1 VITLITV
8 QNTSGVRRVDILAPE
23 LVAEQIHAVITDIPP
38 KAAKTGALGNV
49 AVVEAVAAAA
59 ETFGFPLV
67 VDPVMLSKNGTW
79 LLDSTA
85 RRAFVER
92 LLPRAFLLTPNLA
105 EAAELSGI
113 PVHDADSMRGAAEK
127 LLGMGA
133 ANVLVKGG
141 HLEGE
146 ALDLLAT
153 PNRKLRLFRAAR
165 VDTKHTHGTGCTYSA
180 AIAAELA
187 KGASLEDAIH
197 RAKFFITEAI
207 RTNPGLGSGS
217 GPVNHF
223 AR

>member
-1 VITLITV
+1 MI
-8 QNTSGVRRVDILAPE
+8 
-23 LVAEQIHAVITDIPP
+23 
-38 KAAKTGALGNV
+38 
-49 AVVEAVAAAA
+49 
-59 ETFGFPLV
+59 
-67 VDPVMLSKNGTW
+67 DPVLISKNG
-79 LLDSTA
+79 A
-85 RRAFVER
+85 RLMNSEAQRAFAEK

-113 PVHDADSMRGAAEK
+113 AVRDADSMARAADA
-127 LLGMGA
+127 LLSMGA

-153 PNRKLRLFRAAR
+153 PGVKLRLFRAPR
-165 VDTKHTHGTGCTYSA
+165 IDTKHTHGTGCTYSA

-197 RAKFFITEAI
+197 RAKRFITEAI
-207 RTNPGLGSGS
+207 RTSPGLGSGS

-223 AR
+223 AG